1 MRRRVSITDET
12 GLIKGLIPVEPY
24 EGETIETKV
33 HRMTQNKEPIKDAAP
48 LVYTEKKKGV
58 LPQYNIRT
66 DKWDLVLD
74 KMEAANRQKLA
85 KAKGLELP
93 KSETTEKTDTP
104 TETSKNAP
112 ST

>member
-1 MRRRVSITDET
+1 MKRRILITDTT
-12 GLIKGLIPVEPY
+12 GLIEGLIPVEPY

-93 KSETTEKTDTP
+93 KSETTENTDTP